1 MTSLDDDLEIMR
13 TFETEVRLGEGR
25 GNLSRARHVIE
36 VIDKIYLSSASGGA
50 EAIESAW
57 GIIGS

>member
-1 MTSLDDDLEIMR
+1 MR
-13 TFETEVRLGEGR
+13 AFETEIRLGEGR

-50 EAIESAW
+50 EAIESAS